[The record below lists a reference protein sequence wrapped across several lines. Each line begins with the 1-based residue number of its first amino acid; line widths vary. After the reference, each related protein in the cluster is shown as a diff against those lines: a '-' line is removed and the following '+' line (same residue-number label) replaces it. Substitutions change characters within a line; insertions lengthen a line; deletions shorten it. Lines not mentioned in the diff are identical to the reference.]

1 MALNMTN
8 GIYKASC
15 RPHSRAGLLSRALP
29 GVPLRF
35 TPGFML
41 TPAFA
46 GWGRMAKRF
55 FCSLVIFGYCL
66 VVARNA
72 SAQALPLTNSSKETS
87 AKTAYRYVFVN
98 ERFTIPRLEVEFDG
112 AGAGQYTFKR
122 KDLDEITNKLKV
134 SSSLLAQIN
143 SLFDEVGF
151 LNSQENY
158 QHKKDFSHLGTMT
171 LTLKRGGQERTT
183 TFNYTDNVPMM
194 KLAEIFRGIATQE
207 MRVFEIENTRQSD
220 PISTPAQMRQLESEL
235 KGKHIADPAQLLP
248 LLKDIQQDEGVP
260 LIARNHAERLMQM
273 IQKNKF

>member
-1 MALNMTN
+1 MALIMTN

-15 RPHSRAGLLSRALP
+15 RPHSRAELLLCALP
-29 GVPLRF
+29 GVPLRS

-46 GWGRMAKRF
+46 GWGRMAKSI
-55 FCSLVIFGYCL
+55 FCSLVVFSFC
-66 VVARNA
+66 VMVARNVN
-72 SAQALPLTNSSKETS
+72 AQALPLTNTSKETS
-87 AKTAYRYVFVN
+87 AKASYRYVFVN
-98 ERFTIPRLEVEFDG
+98 ERFTIPRLTVEFDG
-112 AGAGQYTFKR
+112 AGVGQYTFKR
-122 KDLDEITNKLKV
+122 KDLDEITNKLKI
-134 SSSLLAQIN
+134 STSLLAQIN
-143 SLFDEVGF
+143 ALFDEVGF
-151 LNSQENY
+151 LNSKESY

-171 LTLKRGGQERTT
+171 ITFKRGGQERST
-183 TFNYTDNVPMM
+183 TFNYTDNEPMM
-194 KLAEIFRGIATQE
+194 KLAEIFRNIATQE

-235 KGKHIADPAQLLP
+235 KGKHLADPAQLLP

>member
-1 MALNMTN
+1 MASNMTN
-8 GIYKASC
+8 DIYKAGC

-29 GVPLRF
+29 GVPLRS

-46 GWGRMAKRF
+46 GWGQMTKRF
-55 FCSLVIFGYCL
+55 FCSLVILGFCV
-66 VVARNA
+66 VVARNVN
-72 SAQALPLTNSSKETS
+72 AQALPLTNSSKETS
-87 AKTAYRYVFVN
+87 AKTFYRYVFVN
-98 ERFTIPRLEVEFDG
+98 ERFTIPRLTVEFDG

-122 KDLDEITNKLKV
+122 KDLDEITNKLKL
-134 SSSLLAQIN
+134 STSLLAQIN

-151 LNSQENY
+151 LSSKESY

-171 LTLKRGGQERTT
+171 ITLKRGGQERST
-183 TFNYTDNVPMM
+183 TFNYTDNEPMM
-194 KLAEIFRGIATQE
+194 KLAEIFRNIATQE
-207 MRVFEIENTRQSD
+207 MRVFDIENTRQSD

-235 KGKHIADPAQLLP
+235 KGKHLADPAQLLP
-248 LLKDIQQDEGVP
+248 LLKEIQQDEGIP